1 MRQTQNLNA
10 RVQKKLKPVAKVRSH
25 ADLTF
30 FKYCKMEVKTIEAD
44 SNDLMEIL
52 KQAASGD
59 EIIFE
64 ANIAGDGDG
73 EEAEEVEEIVEIIE
87 EIEEVEETEEIEQPV
102 GTEEN
107 EDNEIDEHMDLT
119 MPDAE
124 ANDQRQ
130 NEDEEIEN
138 SAKSSSK
145 NYATTDTGLTQM
157 RAEYVKKQLKKHFK
171 NEGDKDKSK
180 QLVNYDID
188 EDWEDEDLD
197 QEQQSKVE
205 SSQSQIRSLNNTSNN
220 QTEREDRHP
229 TQNGRKH
236 LSTPNHDSP
245 SQPGKSRVHGKIQQ
259 QESNTDENTNE
270 YWDDEE
276 HDSIVGY
283 EDDQSGSQNEE
294 NTDSQHEIVKN
305 AENNLVYTVL
315 GSKKQNNST
324 KQTQDGRLISSRFV
338 KIEQHEETPT
348 EGTIY
353 YENEDMETLYVE
365 QSGGDHD
372 NYQYNNIIEG
382 DEEMTR
388 DSNREDEETDNQE
401 PQEQIFLHED
411 EDGQLYFK
419 DENGKLQPVYL
430 TPDGNYAIAENS
442 SDDQDSRDLDQQLLR
457 HNRLKHAREEDI
469 TSRNYPCDSCPKRFP
484 DQNSL
489 ARHRKSHT
497 DDRPFQCFECHK
509 TFPTSSTLRRHLTLH
524 NPQSRPL
531 PCIFCGRRF
540 LDKAS
545 LAKHE
550 QSHLAGEQRTHTC
563 DICHK
568 AFMHASDLALHKK
581 NHDPERKF
589 DCEVCGREFNRLNNL
604 QRHMMVH
611 QQVHMQG
618 NNDEALSCDVCGITY
633 KFMSSLTRH
642 MVTTHVNPEKM
653 RQQAEEQRRKREN
666 NYRRYMEN
674 RKMYECQPTSGYSS
688 KRTAFHHNTVSMN
701 MQMSDN
707 DEDA

>member
-1 MRQTQNLNA
+1 
-10 RVQKKLKPVAKVRSH
+10 
-25 ADLTF
+25 
-30 FKYCKMEVKTIEAD
+30 MEVETIEAD

-73 EEAEEVEEIVEIIE
+73 EDAEEVEEIVEIIE
-87 EIEEVEETEEIEQPV
+87 EIEEVEEPEEVEQSV

-107 EDNEIDEHMDLT
+107 EDNEIDEHMDLS

-124 ANDQRQ
+124 ASDQRQ
-130 NEDEEIEN
+130 NEDEETEN
-138 SAKSSSK
+138 PAKSSSK
-145 NYATTDTGLTQM
+145 NYANTDTDLSQM

-171 NEGDKDKSK
+171 NDGDKDRSK
-180 QLVNYDID
+180 QHVNYDID

-197 QEQQSKVE
+197 QGQQSKVE
-205 SSQSQIRSLNNTSNN
+205 SSQAQIRSRKKTSNN
-220 QTEREDRHP
+220 QMEKDDRHS

-236 LSTPNHDSP
+236 LSSPNHDSS
-245 SQPGKSRVHGKIQQ
+245 SQPGRSRGHGKIPQ
-259 QESNTDENTNE
+259 QESNTDETTNE
-270 YWDDEE
+270 YWDEEE
-276 HDSIVGY
+276 HESIVGY

-324 KQTQDGRLISSRFV
+324 KQTQDGRFISSRLV

-382 DEEMTR
+382 DEEVTR
-388 DSNREDEETDNQE
+388 DSNRDDEETDNQE

-457 HNRLKHAREEDI
+457 HNRLKHAREEDM

-497 DDRPFQCFECHK
+497 GDRPFQCLECHK

-531 PCIFCGRRF
+531 PCIYCGRRF

-550 QSHLAGEQRTHTC
+550 QSHLGGEQRTHTC

-674 RKMYECQPTSGYSS
+674 RKMYECQPTSGYTN